1 MKRGGL
7 ITNIEDGSVVVLI
20 DYVEPLGVFEETG
33 ELGPGWKVL
42 TSRGEIDFIHEHYIQ
57 HEWKEE

>member
-7 ITNIEDGSVVVLI
+7 ITNIDDGSVVVLI
-20 DYVEPLGVFEETG
+20 DYIEPLGVFEETG

-42 TSRGEIDFIHEHYIQ
+42 NSRGEIDFIHEHYIQ